1 MSKIKHYENTFL
13 DTMRQQTD
21 PLADRAVQAVYQ
33 SANPTQFRD
42 LMSRLDRNGDPLP
55 AGLPVAVTEFFEVTG
70 QLPEWASAARMQ
82 QGTQFFARYGF
93 DLMLML
99 GLLSL
104 PYDYAAAN
112 GAQVLHLSQRLS
124 YHPGKRLLETGQYV
138 MNVTAPGA
146 FSKRGKA
153 IRSAQKVRLIHAAIR
168 YHIGQGVST
177 PGVSTPG
184 ASTPGAS
191 TPGTAVPGSHWNPA
205 WGQPINQEDMA
216 GTNLSISLIPVR
228 GLRKLGRQVAH
239 EDMLAYIHLWNVAS
253 YIMGVDE
260 RLLPDTAK
268 EAFVLDKAITTRQHT
283 PSEAGQSLTQA
294 LLDYIQQSAP
304 ANVRPLAAVYMR
316 YLLGDTIADSLAIA
330 PYPVGEAWA
339 INPVKGLNQL
349 RNLLP
354 EGRNA
359 YYDLWTQ
366 LSRQSK
372 YLAKESSRK
381 FKMPGNLAAS

>member
-1 MSKIKHYENTFL
+1 MSKIKHYQNTFL

-42 LMSRLDRNGDPLP
+42 LMSSLDRNSDALPDGLP
-55 AGLPVAVTEFFEVTG
+55 AAVTEFFEVSG
-70 QLPEWASAARMQ
+70 QLPGWASEARMQ

-124 YHPGKRLLETGQYV
+124 YHPGKRLIETGHYV
-138 MNVTAPGA
+138 MDVTASGA

-153 IRSAQKVRLIHAAIR
+153 IRSAQKVRLVHAAIR
-168 YHIGQGVST
+168 YHIGQGSR
-177 PGVSTPG
+177 
-184 ASTPGAS
+184 
-191 TPGTAVPGSHWNPA
+191 WNPA

-216 GTNLSISLIPVR
+216 GTNLSMSLIPVR
-228 GLRKLGRQVAH
+228 GLRKMGRQVSH

-260 RLLPDTAK
+260 KLLPDTAK
-268 EAFVLDKAITTRQHT
+268 EAYVLDKAITTRQHT
-283 PSEAGQSLTQA
+283 PSEAGQSLTKA

-304 ANVRPLAAVYMR
+304 ANISPLAPVYMR
-316 YLLGDTIADSLAIA
+316 YLLGDTIADLLAIA
-330 PYPVGEAWA
+330 PYPAGESWA

-349 RNLLP
+349 RNLVP
-354 EGRNA
+354 EGRNT

-366 LSRQSK
+366 LNRQSK
-372 YLAKESSRK
+372 SLVKESGRK
-381 FKMPGNLAAS
+381 FRMPGSLTAS